1 MKNCG
6 MIERMNKKKVS
17 SSNFDLRRKILTF
30 SLEQSE
36 ENERSEAKEEKKLF
50 NQHFEKIKKINE

>member
-6 MIERMNKKKVS
+6 MIQGIYIKKVS

-36 ENERSEAKEEKKLF
+36 ENERSESKE
-50 NQHFEKIKKINE
+50 